1 MSNQRSKGPQ
11 ASNDTQQASYLQ
23 PLYSTFTH
31 IIDFSLTFC
40 PPRCNWKRAS
50 KQPLSK
56 QTEMGARASGQS
68 QTNELQI
75 GIEQVNEQASKKGI

>member
-31 IIDFSLTFC
+31 IIDFSLAFG
-40 PPRCNWKRAS
+40 
-50 KQPLSK
+50 PLSK
-56 QTEMGARASGQS
+56 QTEMGARASGRS